1 MLAQLQNYI
10 VEEDRAFRSAIAW
23 NAEERRLRGQDM
35 IAREILPRRQ
45 GIVTIAEKIE
55 LLNNQETI
63 AAKQAN
69 FLEFGRLQNN
79 LSEFLMLAL
88 ISGFLL
94 AVVSAIYILR
104 LERQAR
110 FRYAE
115 LVNSRTELQQLSAR
129 LVDAQ
134 ETERRAISREL
145 HDEVG
150 QALGLLLMDAGRLSN
165 QLGPSDEKGQEIV
178 RSIKTVAERTVQT
191 VRSMALLLRPSM
203 LDDLGLVPAVE
214 WYAREMSR
222 RGETEVEV
230 RAENISDT
238 LSDPLKLC
246 VYRMVQESLNNAN
259 RHAHAKNVTVDL
271 KQSANSISVKIED
284 DGSGLRSETY
294 SRDGPSRH
302 GRARQASRWHDH
314 HRIASRHAHHHSRRA
329 SRRSQ
334 PKHKCQHTA
343 RHDTRMSPNPRKI
356 RILLA
361 DDHTLIRRG
370 LRLLIEQQPELIV
383 VGEAEDGRQAV
394 AQAAQLKPDVAVLD
408 IGMPNLN
415 GIEAAK
421 QISESDSK
429 TSIVILS
436 MYSDE
441 TYILRALKAGARG
454 YLLKDSAESD
464 LVRAIHSVAEGK
476 SFFSPTVS
484 RVLLDDYVQKLKRTG
499 GENSYDLL
507 TAREREVLQLVA
519 EGRSNKEVA
528 DLLNLSVYTVETHRS
543 NIMEKLNL
551 KGVPELIL
559 YAVRKGIIS

>member
-1 MLAQLQNYI
+1 
-10 VEEDRAFRSAIAW
+10 
-23 NAEERRLRGQDM
+23 
-35 IAREILPRRQ
+35 
-45 GIVTIAEKIE
+45 
-55 LLNNQETI
+55 
-63 AAKQAN
+63 
-69 FLEFGRLQNN
+69 
-79 LSEFLMLAL
+79 MLAL

-246 VYRMVQESLNNAN
+246 VYRMVQESLNNAS

-284 DGSGLRSETY
+284 DGSGF
-294 SRDGPSRH
+294 DP
-302 GRARQASRWHDH
+302 
-314 HRIASRHAHHHSRRA
+314 
-329 SRRSQ
+329 
-334 PKHKCQHTA
+334 
-343 RHDTRMSPNPRKI
+343 
-356 RILLA
+356 
-361 DDHTLIRRG
+361 
-370 LRLLIEQQPELIV
+370 
-383 VGEAEDGRQAV
+383 
-394 AQAAQLKPDVAVLD
+394 
-408 IGMPNLN
+408 
-415 GIEAAK
+415 
-421 QISESDSK
+421 
-429 TSIVILS
+429 
-436 MYSDE
+436 
-441 TYILRALKAGARG
+441 
-454 YLLKDSAESD
+454 
-464 LVRAIHSVAEGK
+464 
-476 SFFSPTVS
+476 
-484 RVLLDDYVQKLKRTG
+484 KRTRGMGLLGMEERVKRLG
-499 GENSYDLL
+499 GTITIESRPG
-507 TAREREVLQLVA
+507 TRTIIRA
-519 EGRSNKEVA
+519 E
-528 DLLNLSVYTVETHRS
+528 LPVEPTQAQVPTHR
-543 NIMEKLNL
+543 
-551 KGVPELIL
+551 PPDT
-559 YAVRKGIIS
+559 A

>member
-1 MLAQLQNYI
+1 MESDLFQRMNSVQDPTLSEESPTVSKDESKLDQSRPDRGLRLILLLGFGGLLALLLYSGANALHTLRDLHDAEDAARTRTLDRGRVLSTVILSTNSYSDHMEAYLLSVNPEEGASAINPDDDATRQAEAARQAIQKYPSDRSDEEAALLAQLQNYI
-10 VEEDRAFRSAIAW
+10 IEEDRAFRSAIAW

-69 FLEFGRLQNN
+69 YVEFGRLQNN
-79 LSEFLMLAL
+79 LSEFLILAL
-88 ISGFLL
+88 TSGFLL

-165 QLGPSDEKGQEIV
+165 RIGPSDEAGQEIV

-191 VRSMALLLRPSM
+191 VRNMALLLRPSM

-230 RAENISDT
+230 RAESISDT

-259 RHAHAKNVTVDL
+259 RHAHAKNVIVEL
-271 KQSANSISVKIED
+271 KQSANSISVRIED
-284 DGSGLRSETY
+284 DGSGFDPKRTRGMGLLGMEERVKRLGGTITIE
-294 SRDGPSRH
+294 SRPGTRTII
-302 GRARQASRWHDH
+302 RAELPVDATAS
-314 HRIASRHAHHHSRRA
+314 APPPA
-329 SRRSQ
+329 
-334 PKHKCQHTA
+334 
-343 RHDTRMSPNPRKI
+343 
-356 RILLA
+356 
-361 DDHTLIRRG
+361 
-370 LRLLIEQQPELIV
+370 
-383 VGEAEDGRQAV
+383 
-394 AQAAQLKPDVAVLD
+394 AQA
-408 IGMPNLN
+408 
-415 GIEAAK
+415 
-421 QISESDSK
+421 
-429 TSIVILS
+429 
-436 MYSDE
+436 
-441 TYILRALKAGARG
+441 
-454 YLLKDSAESD
+454 
-464 LVRAIHSVAEGK
+464 
-476 SFFSPTVS
+476 
-484 RVLLDDYVQKLKRTG
+484 
-499 GENSYDLL
+499 
-507 TAREREVLQLVA
+507 
-519 EGRSNKEVA
+519 
-528 DLLNLSVYTVETHRS
+528 
-543 NIMEKLNL
+543 
-551 KGVPELIL
+551 
-559 YAVRKGIIS
+559 

>member
-1 MLAQLQNYI
+1 MESDLFQRMNSSQDPAPSNLGVPTKSKLDQSRPDRGLRVILLLGFGGLLALLLYSGANALGTLRDLHNTEEAARNRFLDRGRVLSTVILSTNSYSDHMEEFLLSVTPGDAQTASDDDAARQARQALQGYPSDRTDEEAALLAQLQNYI
-10 VEEDRAFRSAIAW
+10 AEEDRAFRSAIAW
-23 NAEERRLRGQDM
+23 NAEERRLRAQEM

-69 FLEFGRLQNN
+69 FVEFGRLQNN

-150 QALGLLLMDAGRLSN
+150 QALGLLLMDAGRLST
-165 QLGPSDEKGQEIV
+165 QLGPSEEKSQEIV

-230 RAENISDT
+230 RAENISDD

-246 VYRMVQESLNNAN
+246 VYRMVQEALNNAN
-259 RHAHAKNVTVDL
+259 RHAHAKNVTVEL
-271 KQSANSISVKIED
+271 KQSANSINVKIED
-284 DGSGLRSETY
+284 DGSGF
-294 SRDGPSRH
+294 DP
-302 GRARQASRWHDH
+302 
-314 HRIASRHAHHHSRRA
+314 
-329 SRRSQ
+329 
-334 PKHKCQHTA
+334 
-343 RHDTRMSPNPRKI
+343 
-356 RILLA
+356 
-361 DDHTLIRRG
+361 
-370 LRLLIEQQPELIV
+370 
-383 VGEAEDGRQAV
+383 
-394 AQAAQLKPDVAVLD
+394 
-408 IGMPNLN
+408 
-415 GIEAAK
+415 
-421 QISESDSK
+421 
-429 TSIVILS
+429 
-436 MYSDE
+436 
-441 TYILRALKAGARG
+441 
-454 YLLKDSAESD
+454 
-464 LVRAIHSVAEGK
+464 
-476 SFFSPTVS
+476 
-484 RVLLDDYVQKLKRTG
+484 KRTRGMGLLGMEERVKRLG
-499 GENSYDLL
+499 GTL
-507 TAREREVLQLVA
+507 TIESRPGTRTIIRA
-519 EGRSNKEVA
+519 ELPIDTSTNA
-528 DLLNLSVYTVETHRS
+528 SAPTTPAQS
-543 NIMEKLNL
+543 
-551 KGVPELIL
+551 
-559 YAVRKGIIS
+559 

>member
-1 MLAQLQNYI
+1 MESDLFQRMNSSQDPAPSNLGVPTKSKLDQSRPDRGLRVILLLGFGGLLALLLYSGANALGTLRDLHNTEEAARNRFLDRGRVLSTVILSTNSYSDHMEEFLLSVNPADSQNTPDDDATQQAEAARQALQRYPSDRSDEEAALLAQLQNYI

-69 FLEFGRLQNN
+69 YLEFGRLQNN

-88 ISGFLL
+88 TSGFLL

-115 LVNSRTELQQLSAR
+115 LINSRTELQQLSAR

-165 QLGPSDEKGQEIV
+165 RIGPGDEAGQEIV

-191 VRSMALLLRPSM
+191 VRNMALLLRPSM

-230 RAENISDT
+230 RAENISDE
-238 LSDPLKLC
+238 LPDALKLC
-246 VYRMVQESLNNAN
+246 VYRVVQEALNNAQ
-259 RHAHAKNVTVDL
+259 RHAHAKNAVVELEQTGDAIRVRV
-271 KQSANSISVKIED
+271 SD
-284 DGSGLRSETY
+284 DGGGFDPKRTRGMGLLGMEERVKRLGGTIEVE
-294 SRDGPSRH
+294 
-302 GRARQASRWHDH
+302 
-314 HRIASRHAHHHSRRA
+314 SRRG
-329 SRRSQ
+329 
-334 PKHKCQHTA
+334 TG
-343 RHDTRMSPNPRKI
+343 TTI
-356 RILLA
+356 RAALPLA
-361 DDHTLIRRG
+361 
-370 LRLLIEQQPELIV
+370 
-383 VGEAEDGRQAV
+383 AK
-394 AQAAQLKPDVAVLD
+394 AAQ
-408 IGMPNLN
+408 
-415 GIEAAK
+415 
-421 QISESDSK
+421 S
-429 TSIVILS
+429 
-436 MYSDE
+436 
-441 TYILRALKAGARG
+441 
-454 YLLKDSAESD
+454 
-464 LVRAIHSVAEGK
+464 
-476 SFFSPTVS
+476 
-484 RVLLDDYVQKLKRTG
+484 
-499 GENSYDLL
+499 
-507 TAREREVLQLVA
+507 
-519 EGRSNKEVA
+519 
-528 DLLNLSVYTVETHRS
+528 
-543 NIMEKLNL
+543 
-551 KGVPELIL
+551 
-559 YAVRKGIIS
+559 

>member
-1 MLAQLQNYI
+1 MNSGQDANPSRIDSSASPKLDQSRPDRGLRVILLLGFGGLLALLLYSGANALGTLRDLHNTEEAARNRFLDRGRVLSTVILSTNSYSDHMEEFLLSVTPGDAQTASDDDATRQADQARQALQGYPSDRTDEEAALLAQLQNYI

-23 NAEERRLRGQDM
+23 NAEERRLRGQEM
-35 IAREILPRRQ
+35 IAREILPRRL

-69 FLEFGRLQNN
+69 FVEFGRLQNN

-150 QALGLLLMDAGRLSN
+150 QALGLLLMDAGRLST
-165 QLGPSDEKGQEIV
+165 QLGPGDEKGQEIV

-246 VYRMVQESLNNAN
+246 VYRMVQEALNNAN
-259 RHAHAKNVTVDL
+259 RHAHAKNVTVEL

-284 DGSGLRSETY
+284 DG
-294 SRDGPSRH
+294 
-302 GRARQASRWHDH
+302 
-314 HRIASRHAHHHSRRA
+314 
-329 SRRSQ
+329 
-334 PKHKCQHTA
+334 
-343 RHDTRMSPNPRKI
+343 
-356 RILLA
+356 
-361 DDHTLIRRG
+361 
-370 LRLLIEQQPELIV
+370 
-383 VGEAEDGRQAV
+383 
-394 AQAAQLKPDVAVLD
+394 
-408 IGMPNLN
+408 
-415 GIEAAK
+415 
-421 QISESDSK
+421 
-429 TSIVILS
+429 
-436 MYSDE
+436 
-441 TYILRALKAGARG
+441 AGF
-454 YLLKDSAESD
+454 D
-464 LVRAIHSVAEGK
+464 
-476 SFFSPTVS
+476 P
-484 RVLLDDYVQKLKRTG
+484 KRTRGMGLLGMEERVKRLG
-499 GENSYDLL
+499 GSLNIESRPGTRTIIRAELPIDT
-507 TAREREVLQLVA
+507 TASAPPAPAQ
-519 EGRSNKEVA
+519 S
-528 DLLNLSVYTVETHRS
+528 
-543 NIMEKLNL
+543 
-551 KGVPELIL
+551 
-559 YAVRKGIIS
+559 

>member
-1 MLAQLQNYI
+1 MESDLFQRMNSSQDPAPSNLGVPTKSKLDQSRPDRGLRVILLLGFGGLLALLLYSGANALGTLRDLHNTEEAARNRFLDRGRVLSTVILSTNSYSDHMEEFLLSVTPGDAQTASDDDAARQADQARQALQGYPSDRTDEEAALLAQLQNYI
-10 VEEDRAFRSAIAW
+10 AEEDRAFRSAIAW
-23 NAEERRLRGQDM
+23 NAEERRLRAQEM

-69 FLEFGRLQNN
+69 FVEFGRLQNN

-150 QALGLLLMDAGRLSN
+150 QALGLLLMDAGRLST
-165 QLGPSDEKGQEIV
+165 QLGPSEEKSQEIV

-230 RAENISDT
+230 RAENISDD

-246 VYRMVQESLNNAN
+246 VYRMVQEALNNAN
-259 RHAHAKNVTVDL
+259 RHAHAKNVTVEL
-271 KQSANSISVKIED
+271 KQSANSINVKIED
-284 DGSGLRSETY
+284 DGSGF
-294 SRDGPSRH
+294 DP
-302 GRARQASRWHDH
+302 
-314 HRIASRHAHHHSRRA
+314 
-329 SRRSQ
+329 
-334 PKHKCQHTA
+334 
-343 RHDTRMSPNPRKI
+343 
-356 RILLA
+356 
-361 DDHTLIRRG
+361 
-370 LRLLIEQQPELIV
+370 
-383 VGEAEDGRQAV
+383 
-394 AQAAQLKPDVAVLD
+394 
-408 IGMPNLN
+408 
-415 GIEAAK
+415 
-421 QISESDSK
+421 
-429 TSIVILS
+429 
-436 MYSDE
+436 
-441 TYILRALKAGARG
+441 
-454 YLLKDSAESD
+454 
-464 LVRAIHSVAEGK
+464 
-476 SFFSPTVS
+476 
-484 RVLLDDYVQKLKRTG
+484 KRTRGMGLLGMEERVKRLG
-499 GENSYDLL
+499 GTL
-507 TAREREVLQLVA
+507 TIESRPGTRTIIRA
-519 EGRSNKEVA
+519 ELPIDTSTNA
-528 DLLNLSVYTVETHRS
+528 SAPTTPAQS
-543 NIMEKLNL
+543 
-551 KGVPELIL
+551 
-559 YAVRKGIIS
+559 

>member
-1 MLAQLQNYI
+1 MESDLFQRMNSSQDATPPEQRAPSSPQSSALKNDLSRPDRGLRIILLLGFGGLLALLLYSGANALNTLRDLHDAEEAARTRSLDRGRILSTVILTTNSYSDHMEEYLLSVGPGDPLPNPDDEATRQADAARQALQRYPSDRSDEEAALLAQLQNYI
-10 VEEDRAFRSAIAW
+10 AEEDRAFRSAIAW

-203 LDDLGLVPAVE
+203 LDDLGLLPAVE

-230 RAENISDT
+230 RSENISDT
-238 LSDPLKLC
+238 LPDPLKLC
-246 VYRMVQESLNNAN
+246 VYRIVQESLNNAN

-271 KQSANSISVKIED
+271 KQTATSISVKIED
-284 DGSGLRSETY
+284 DGSGF
-294 SRDGPSRH
+294 DP
-302 GRARQASRWHDH
+302 
-314 HRIASRHAHHHSRRA
+314 
-329 SRRSQ
+329 
-334 PKHKCQHTA
+334 
-343 RHDTRMSPNPRKI
+343 
-356 RILLA
+356 
-361 DDHTLIRRG
+361 
-370 LRLLIEQQPELIV
+370 
-383 VGEAEDGRQAV
+383 
-394 AQAAQLKPDVAVLD
+394 
-408 IGMPNLN
+408 
-415 GIEAAK
+415 
-421 QISESDSK
+421 
-429 TSIVILS
+429 
-436 MYSDE
+436 
-441 TYILRALKAGARG
+441 
-454 YLLKDSAESD
+454 
-464 LVRAIHSVAEGK
+464 
-476 SFFSPTVS
+476 
-484 RVLLDDYVQKLKRTG
+484 KRTRGMGLLGMEERVKRLG
-499 GENSYDLL
+499 GTL
-507 TAREREVLQLVA
+507 TIESRPGTRTIIRAELPVEVNA
-519 EGRSNKEVA
+519 P
-528 DLLNLSVYTVETHRS
+528 ETAATPATS
-543 NIMEKLNL
+543 AI
-551 KGVPELIL
+551 
-559 YAVRKGIIS
+559 

>member
-1 MLAQLQNYI
+1 MNSSQDPAPSNLGVPTKSKLDQSRPDRGLRVILLLGFGGLLALLLYSGANALGTLRDLHNTEEAARNRFLDRGRVLSTVILSTNSYSDHMEEFLLSVTPGDAQNASDDDAARQADQARQALQGYPSDRTDEEAALLAQLQNYI
-10 VEEDRAFRSAIAW
+10 AEEDRAFRSAIAW
-23 NAEERRLRGQDM
+23 NAEERRLRAQEM

-69 FLEFGRLQNN
+69 FVEFGRLQNN

-150 QALGLLLMDAGRLSN
+150 QALGLLLMDAGRLST

-178 RSIKTVAERTVQT
+178 RSIKTVAERTVHT
-191 VRSMALLLRPSM
+191 VRNMALLLRPSM

-230 RAENISDT
+230 RAENISDE
-238 LSDPLKLC
+238 LPDPLKLC
-246 VYRMVQESLNNAN
+246 IYRMVQEALNNAN
-259 RHAHAKNVTVDL
+259 RHAHAKNVSVDL

-284 DGSGLRSETY
+284 DGSGFDPKRTRGMGLLGMEERVKRLGGTLTIE
-294 SRDGPSRH
+294 SRPGTRTII
-302 GRARQASRWHDH
+302 RA
-314 HRIASRHAHHHSRRA
+314 
-329 SRRSQ
+329 
-334 PKHKCQHTA
+334 
-343 RHDTRMSPNPRKI
+343 
-356 RILLA
+356 
-361 DDHTLIRRG
+361 
-370 LRLLIEQQPELIV
+370 EL
-383 VGEAEDGRQAV
+383 
-394 AQAAQLKPDVAVLD
+394 P
-408 IGMPNLN
+408 
-415 GIEAAK
+415 IEASTNTTA
-421 QISESDSK
+421 S
-429 TSIVILS
+429 
-436 MYSDE
+436 
-441 TYILRALKAGARG
+441 APPPP
-454 YLLKDSAESD
+454 AES
-464 LVRAIHSVAEGK
+464 
-476 SFFSPTVS
+476 
-484 RVLLDDYVQKLKRTG
+484 
-499 GENSYDLL
+499 
-507 TAREREVLQLVA
+507 
-519 EGRSNKEVA
+519 
-528 DLLNLSVYTVETHRS
+528 
-543 NIMEKLNL
+543 
-551 KGVPELIL
+551 
-559 YAVRKGIIS
+559 

>member
-1 MLAQLQNYI
+1 MKPSQDANPSRRDAPPASRLDQSRPDRGLRVILILGFGGLLALLLYSGANALGTLRDLHNTEETARNRTLDRGRVLSTVILSTNSYSDHMEAYLLSVTPGDAQSAPDDDATRQAEQARQALQGYPSDRTDEEAALLAQLQNYI

-23 NAEERRLRGQDM
+23 NADERRLRGQEM
-35 IAREILPRRQ
+35 IAREILPRRL

-55 LLNNQETI
+55 FLNNQETI

-69 FLEFGRLQNN
+69 FVEFGRLQNN
-79 LSEFLMLAL
+79 LSEFLILAL

-150 QALGLLLMDAGRLSN
+150 QALGLLLMDAGRLST
-165 QLGPSDEKGQEIV
+165 QLGPSNEKGQEIV

-230 RAENISDT
+230 RAENISDA

-246 VYRMVQESLNNAN
+246 VYRMVQEALNNAN
-259 RHAHAKNVTVDL
+259 RHAHAKNVSVDL

-284 DGSGLRSETY
+284 DG
-294 SRDGPSRH
+294 
-302 GRARQASRWHDH
+302 
-314 HRIASRHAHHHSRRA
+314 
-329 SRRSQ
+329 
-334 PKHKCQHTA
+334 
-343 RHDTRMSPNPRKI
+343 
-356 RILLA
+356 
-361 DDHTLIRRG
+361 
-370 LRLLIEQQPELIV
+370 
-383 VGEAEDGRQAV
+383 
-394 AQAAQLKPDVAVLD
+394 
-408 IGMPNLN
+408 
-415 GIEAAK
+415 
-421 QISESDSK
+421 
-429 TSIVILS
+429 
-436 MYSDE
+436 
-441 TYILRALKAGARG
+441 AGF
-454 YLLKDSAESD
+454 D
-464 LVRAIHSVAEGK
+464 
-476 SFFSPTVS
+476 P
-484 RVLLDDYVQKLKRTG
+484 KRTRGMGLLGMEERVKRLG
-499 GENSYDLL
+499 GTL
-507 TAREREVLQLVA
+507 TIESRPGTRTIIRA
-519 EGRSNKEVA
+519 E
-528 DLLNLSVYTVETHRS
+528 LPIETS
-543 NIMEKLNL
+543 TNTNASA
-551 KGVPELIL
+551 PPP
-559 YAVRKGIIS
+559 AQS

>member
-1 MLAQLQNYI
+1 MQQTQTELIRTMESDLFQRMNSSQDPAPAEQHAPTPSKLDQSRPDRGLRFILILGFGGLLALLLYSGANALNTLRDLHNAEEAARTRSLDRGRVLSTVILSANSYSDHMEAYLLSVAPDGSLAGPDDDATRQADQARQALQKYPSDRSDEEAALLAQLQNYI
-10 VEEDRAFRSAIAW
+10 AEEDRAFRSAIAW
-23 NAEERRLRGQDM
+23 NAEERRLRGQEM

-55 LLNNQETI
+55 VLNNQETI

-69 FLEFGRLQNN
+69 YLEFGRLQNN

-165 QLGPSDEKGQEIV
+165 RIGSTDDAGQEIV
-178 RSIKTVAERTVQT
+178 RSIKTVAERTVHT
-191 VRSMALLLRPSM
+191 VRNMALLLRPSM

-222 RGETEVEV
+222 RGETEVDV

-259 RHAHAKNVTVDL
+259 HHAHAQNVVVEL

-284 DGSGLRSETY
+284 DGSGFDPRRTRGMGLLGMEERVKRLGGTLTIE
-294 SRDGPSRH
+294 SRPGTRTII
-302 GRARQASRWHDH
+302 RAELPVDTNAS
-314 HRIASRHAHHHSRRA
+314 AST
-329 SRRSQ
+329 
-334 PKHKCQHTA
+334 P
-343 RHDTRMSPNPRKI
+343 P
-356 RILLA
+356 
-361 DDHTLIRRG
+361 
-370 LRLLIEQQPELIV
+370 
-383 VGEAEDGRQAV
+383 
-394 AQAAQLKPDVAVLD
+394 AQ
-408 IGMPNLN
+408 
-415 GIEAAK
+415 
-421 QISESDSK
+421 S
-429 TSIVILS
+429 
-436 MYSDE
+436 
-441 TYILRALKAGARG
+441 
-454 YLLKDSAESD
+454 
-464 LVRAIHSVAEGK
+464 
-476 SFFSPTVS
+476 
-484 RVLLDDYVQKLKRTG
+484 
-499 GENSYDLL
+499 
-507 TAREREVLQLVA
+507 
-519 EGRSNKEVA
+519 
-528 DLLNLSVYTVETHRS
+528 
-543 NIMEKLNL
+543 
-551 KGVPELIL
+551 
-559 YAVRKGIIS
+559 

>member
-1 MLAQLQNYI
+1 MESDLFQRMNSSQDPAPSNLGVPTKSKLDQSRPDRGLRVILLLGFGGLLALLLYSGANALGTLRDLHNTEEAARNRFLDRGRVLSTVILSTNSYSDHMEEFLLSVTPGDAQTASDDDAARQADQARQALQGYPSDRTDEEAALLAQLQNYI
-10 VEEDRAFRSAIAW
+10 AEEDRAFRSAIAW
-23 NAEERRLRGQDM
+23 NAEERRLRAQEM

-69 FLEFGRLQNN
+69 FVEFGRLQNN

-150 QALGLLLMDAGRLSN
+150 QALGLLLMDAGRLST
-165 QLGPSDEKGQEIV
+165 QLGPSEEKSREIV

-230 RAENISDT
+230 RAENISDD

-246 VYRMVQESLNNAN
+246 VYRMVQEALNNAN
-259 RHAHAKNVTVDL
+259 RHAHAKNVTVEL
-271 KQSANSISVKIED
+271 KQSANSINVKIED
-284 DGSGLRSETY
+284 DGSGF
-294 SRDGPSRH
+294 DP
-302 GRARQASRWHDH
+302 
-314 HRIASRHAHHHSRRA
+314 
-329 SRRSQ
+329 
-334 PKHKCQHTA
+334 
-343 RHDTRMSPNPRKI
+343 
-356 RILLA
+356 
-361 DDHTLIRRG
+361 
-370 LRLLIEQQPELIV
+370 
-383 VGEAEDGRQAV
+383 
-394 AQAAQLKPDVAVLD
+394 
-408 IGMPNLN
+408 
-415 GIEAAK
+415 
-421 QISESDSK
+421 
-429 TSIVILS
+429 
-436 MYSDE
+436 
-441 TYILRALKAGARG
+441 
-454 YLLKDSAESD
+454 
-464 LVRAIHSVAEGK
+464 
-476 SFFSPTVS
+476 
-484 RVLLDDYVQKLKRTG
+484 KRTRGMGLLGMEERVKRLG
-499 GENSYDLL
+499 GTL
-507 TAREREVLQLVA
+507 TIESRPGTRTIIRA
-519 EGRSNKEVA
+519 ELPIDTSTNA
-528 DLLNLSVYTVETHRS
+528 SAPTTPAQS
-543 NIMEKLNL
+543 
-551 KGVPELIL
+551 
-559 YAVRKGIIS
+559 

>member
-1 MLAQLQNYI
+1 MNSSQDAAPPEQHAAIAPESSAPKSDLSRPDRGLRVILLIGFGGLLALLLYSGANALGTLRDLHNTEEAARNRFLDRGRVLSTVILSTNSYSDHMEEFLLSVGPGDAPSTDDDATRQADQARQALQGYPTDRTDEEAALLAQLQNYI
-10 VEEDRAFRSAIAW
+10 AEEDRAFRSAIAW
-23 NAEERRLRGQDM
+23 NAEERRLRGQEM

-69 FLEFGRLQNN
+69 FVEFGRLQNN

-94 AVVSAIYILR
+94 AVVSAMYILR

-150 QALGLLLMDAGRLSN
+150 QALGLLLMDAGRLST

-178 RSIKTVAERTVQT
+178 RSIKTVAERTVHT
-191 VRSMALLLRPSM
+191 VRNMALLLRPSM

-230 RAENISDT
+230 RAEDISDN

-246 VYRMVQESLNNAN
+246 VYRMVQEALNNAN
-259 RHAHAKNVTVDL
+259 RHAHAKNVSVDL

-284 DGSGLRSETY
+284 DGSGFDPKRTRGMGLLGMEERVKRLGGTLTIE
-294 SRDGPSRH
+294 SRPGTRTII
-302 GRARQASRWHDH
+302 RA
-314 HRIASRHAHHHSRRA
+314 
-329 SRRSQ
+329 
-334 PKHKCQHTA
+334 
-343 RHDTRMSPNPRKI
+343 
-356 RILLA
+356 
-361 DDHTLIRRG
+361 
-370 LRLLIEQQPELIV
+370 EL
-383 VGEAEDGRQAV
+383 
-394 AQAAQLKPDVAVLD
+394 P
-408 IGMPNLN
+408 
-415 GIEAAK
+415 IEASTNTTA
-421 QISESDSK
+421 S
-429 TSIVILS
+429 
-436 MYSDE
+436 
-441 TYILRALKAGARG
+441 APPPP
-454 YLLKDSAESD
+454 AES
-464 LVRAIHSVAEGK
+464 
-476 SFFSPTVS
+476 
-484 RVLLDDYVQKLKRTG
+484 
-499 GENSYDLL
+499 
-507 TAREREVLQLVA
+507 
-519 EGRSNKEVA
+519 
-528 DLLNLSVYTVETHRS
+528 
-543 NIMEKLNL
+543 
-551 KGVPELIL
+551 
-559 YAVRKGIIS
+559 

>member
-1 MLAQLQNYI
+1 MESDLFQRMNPSKDTTPSERDILATPKPDESRPDRGLRVILLVGFGGLLALLLYSGANALNTLRDLHTTEEVARNRFLDRGRVLSTVILSANNYSDHMEAYLLSVNPGDASNGPDDDATRHADEAREALQKYPSDRTDEEAALLAQLQNYI

-23 NAEERRLRGQDM
+23 NAAERRLRGQEM
-35 IAREILPRRQ
+35 VMQEILPRRQ

-63 AAKQAN
+63 AARQAN
-69 FLEFGRLQNN
+69 YLEFGRLQNN

-165 QLGPSDEKGQEIV
+165 RIGQSDEGGQEIV

-191 VRSMALLLRPSM
+191 VRNMALLLRPSM
-203 LDDLGLVPAVE
+203 LDDLGLLPAVE

-230 RAENISDT
+230 RAENISDA

-246 VYRMVQESLNNAN
+246 VYRMVQEALNNAN
-259 RHAHAKNVTVDL
+259 RHAHAKNVIVEL

-284 DGSGLRSETY
+284 DGSGF
-294 SRDGPSRH
+294 DP
-302 GRARQASRWHDH
+302 
-314 HRIASRHAHHHSRRA
+314 
-329 SRRSQ
+329 
-334 PKHKCQHTA
+334 
-343 RHDTRMSPNPRKI
+343 
-356 RILLA
+356 
-361 DDHTLIRRG
+361 
-370 LRLLIEQQPELIV
+370 
-383 VGEAEDGRQAV
+383 
-394 AQAAQLKPDVAVLD
+394 
-408 IGMPNLN
+408 
-415 GIEAAK
+415 
-421 QISESDSK
+421 
-429 TSIVILS
+429 
-436 MYSDE
+436 
-441 TYILRALKAGARG
+441 
-454 YLLKDSAESD
+454 
-464 LVRAIHSVAEGK
+464 
-476 SFFSPTVS
+476 
-484 RVLLDDYVQKLKRTG
+484 KRTRGMGLLGMEERVKRLG
-499 GENSYDLL
+499 GSINIESRPGTRTIIRAELPIET
-507 TAREREVLQLVA
+507 TAA
-519 EGRSNKEVA
+519 SSTPA
-528 DLLNLSVYTVETHRS
+528 
-543 NIMEKLNL
+543 
-551 KGVPELIL
+551 
-559 YAVRKGIIS
+559 

>member
-1 MLAQLQNYI
+1 MHAPDSVHPATATKLRDASRPDRGLRIILLLGFGGLLALLLYSGANALGTLRDLHNTEEAARNRFLDRGRVLSTVILSTNSYSDHMEEFLLSVGPGDAPGSPDDDATRQADQARQALQGYPSDRTDEEAALLAQLQNYI
-10 VEEDRAFRSAIAW
+10 AEEDRAFRSAIAW
-23 NAEERRLRGQDM
+23 NADERRLRAQEM

-69 FLEFGRLQNN
+69 FVEFGRLQNN

-150 QALGLLLMDAGRLSN
+150 QALGLLLMDAGRLST

-230 RAENISDT
+230 RAENISDD

-246 VYRMVQESLNNAN
+246 VYRMVQEALNNAN
-259 RHAHAKNVTVDL
+259 RHAHAKNVSVDL

-284 DGSGLRSETY
+284 DGSGFDPKRTRGMGLLGMEERVKRLGGTLTIESRPGTRTIIRAELPIDVTTNASE
-294 SRDGPSRH
+294 P
-302 GRARQASRWHDH
+302 
-314 HRIASRHAHHHSRRA
+314 
-329 SRRSQ
+329 
-334 PKHKCQHTA
+334 P
-343 RHDTRMSPNPRKI
+343 PP
-356 RILLA
+356 
-361 DDHTLIRRG
+361 
-370 LRLLIEQQPELIV
+370 
-383 VGEAEDGRQAV
+383 
-394 AQAAQLKPDVAVLD
+394 
-408 IGMPNLN
+408 
-415 GIEAAK
+415 
-421 QISESDSK
+421 
-429 TSIVILS
+429 
-436 MYSDE
+436 
-441 TYILRALKAGARG
+441 
-454 YLLKDSAESD
+454 AES
-464 LVRAIHSVAEGK
+464 
-476 SFFSPTVS
+476 
-484 RVLLDDYVQKLKRTG
+484 
-499 GENSYDLL
+499 
-507 TAREREVLQLVA
+507 
-519 EGRSNKEVA
+519 
-528 DLLNLSVYTVETHRS
+528 
-543 NIMEKLNL
+543 
-551 KGVPELIL
+551 
-559 YAVRKGIIS
+559 

>member
-1 MLAQLQNYI
+1 MNSSQDPAPSNLGVPTKSKLDQSRPDRGLRVILLLGFGGLLALLLYSGANALGTLRDLHNTEEAARNRFLDRGRVLSTVILSTNSYSDHMEEFLLSVTPGDAQTASDDDAARQADQARQALQGYPSDRTDEEAALLAQLQNYI
-10 VEEDRAFRSAIAW
+10 AEEDRAFRSAIAW
-23 NAEERRLRGQDM
+23 NADERRLRAQEM

-69 FLEFGRLQNN
+69 FVEFGRLQNN

-150 QALGLLLMDAGRLSN
+150 QALGLLLMDAGRLST
-165 QLGPSDEKGQEIV
+165 QLGPSEEKSQEIV

-230 RAENISDT
+230 HAENISDD

-246 VYRMVQESLNNAN
+246 VYRMVQEALNNAN
-259 RHAHAKNVTVDL
+259 RHAHAKNVSVDL
-271 KQSANSISVKIED
+271 KQSANLISVKIED
-284 DGSGLRSETY
+284 DG
-294 SRDGPSRH
+294 
-302 GRARQASRWHDH
+302 
-314 HRIASRHAHHHSRRA
+314 
-329 SRRSQ
+329 
-334 PKHKCQHTA
+334 
-343 RHDTRMSPNPRKI
+343 
-356 RILLA
+356 
-361 DDHTLIRRG
+361 
-370 LRLLIEQQPELIV
+370 
-383 VGEAEDGRQAV
+383 
-394 AQAAQLKPDVAVLD
+394 
-408 IGMPNLN
+408 
-415 GIEAAK
+415 
-421 QISESDSK
+421 
-429 TSIVILS
+429 
-436 MYSDE
+436 
-441 TYILRALKAGARG
+441 AGF
-454 YLLKDSAESD
+454 D
-464 LVRAIHSVAEGK
+464 
-476 SFFSPTVS
+476 P
-484 RVLLDDYVQKLKRTG
+484 KRTRGMGLLGMEERVKRLG
-499 GENSYDLL
+499 GSLNIESRPG
-507 TAREREVLQLVA
+507 TRTIIRA
-519 EGRSNKEVA
+519 ELPIDTNASA
-528 DLLNLSVYTVETHRS
+528 STPPAQS
-543 NIMEKLNL
+543 
-551 KGVPELIL
+551 
-559 YAVRKGIIS
+559 

>member
-1 MLAQLQNYI
+1 MSSSQDANPSRSDASPASKLDQSRPDRGLRVILLLGFGGLLALLLYSGANALGTLRDLHNTEEAARNRTLDRGRVLSTVILSTNSYSDHMEAYLLSVEPGAPQAAPDDDAAQQADQARQALQRYPSDRTDEEAALLAQLQNYI

-23 NAEERRLRGQDM
+23 NAEERRLRGQEM

-55 LLNNQETI
+55 LLNNQETL

-69 FLEFGRLQNN
+69 FAEFGRLQNN

-115 LVNSRTELQQLSAR
+115 LVTSRTELQQLSAR

-150 QALGLLLMDAGRLSN
+150 QALGLLLMDAGRLST

-191 VRSMALLLRPSM
+191 VRNMALLLRPSM

-222 RGETEVEV
+222 LGETEVEV
-230 RAENISDT
+230 RAENISDA

-259 RHAHAKNVTVDL
+259 RHAHAKNVTVEL
-271 KQSANSISVKIED
+271 NQSANSISVKIED
-284 DGSGLRSETY
+284 DGSGF
-294 SRDGPSRH
+294 DP
-302 GRARQASRWHDH
+302 
-314 HRIASRHAHHHSRRA
+314 
-329 SRRSQ
+329 
-334 PKHKCQHTA
+334 
-343 RHDTRMSPNPRKI
+343 
-356 RILLA
+356 
-361 DDHTLIRRG
+361 
-370 LRLLIEQQPELIV
+370 
-383 VGEAEDGRQAV
+383 
-394 AQAAQLKPDVAVLD
+394 
-408 IGMPNLN
+408 
-415 GIEAAK
+415 
-421 QISESDSK
+421 
-429 TSIVILS
+429 
-436 MYSDE
+436 
-441 TYILRALKAGARG
+441 
-454 YLLKDSAESD
+454 
-464 LVRAIHSVAEGK
+464 
-476 SFFSPTVS
+476 
-484 RVLLDDYVQKLKRTG
+484 KRTRGMGLLGMEERVKRLG
-499 GENSYDLL
+499 GTL
-507 TAREREVLQLVA
+507 TIESRPGTRTIIRA
-519 EGRSNKEVA
+519 ELPIDTNTSA
-528 DLLNLSVYTVETHRS
+528 SAPS
-543 NIMEKLNL
+543 A
-551 KGVPELIL
+551 P
-559 YAVRKGIIS
+559 AQS

>member
-1 MLAQLQNYI
+1 MESDLFQRMSSSQDANPSRSETPANSKLDQSRPDRGLRVILLLGFGGLLALLLYSGANALNTLRDLHNTEEIARNRFLDRGRVLSTVILSTNSYSDHMEEFLLSVGPGDAQTASDDDATRQADQARLALQGYPSDRTDEEAALLAQLQNYI
-10 VEEDRAFRSAIAW
+10 AEEDRAFRSAIAW

-69 FLEFGRLQNN
+69 FVEFGRLQNN

-88 ISGFLL
+88 VSGFLL

-165 QLGPSDEKGQEIV
+165 RIGPADEAGQEIV
-178 RSIKTVAERTVQT
+178 RSIKTVAERTVHT
-191 VRSMALLLRPSM
+191 VRNMALLLRPSM

-246 VYRMVQESLNNAN
+246 VYRMVQEALNNAN
-259 RHAHAKNVTVDL
+259 RHAHAKNVSVDL
-271 KQSANSISVKIED
+271 KQTANSISVKIED
-284 DGSGLRSETY
+284 DGSGF
-294 SRDGPSRH
+294 DP
-302 GRARQASRWHDH
+302 
-314 HRIASRHAHHHSRRA
+314 
-329 SRRSQ
+329 
-334 PKHKCQHTA
+334 
-343 RHDTRMSPNPRKI
+343 
-356 RILLA
+356 
-361 DDHTLIRRG
+361 
-370 LRLLIEQQPELIV
+370 
-383 VGEAEDGRQAV
+383 
-394 AQAAQLKPDVAVLD
+394 
-408 IGMPNLN
+408 
-415 GIEAAK
+415 
-421 QISESDSK
+421 
-429 TSIVILS
+429 
-436 MYSDE
+436 
-441 TYILRALKAGARG
+441 
-454 YLLKDSAESD
+454 
-464 LVRAIHSVAEGK
+464 
-476 SFFSPTVS
+476 
-484 RVLLDDYVQKLKRTG
+484 KRTRGMGLLGMEERVKRLG
-499 GENSYDLL
+499 GSINIESRPG
-507 TAREREVLQLVA
+507 TRTIIRA
-519 EGRSNKEVA
+519 ELPIDTNASA
-528 DLLNLSVYTVETHRS
+528 PPASAQS
-543 NIMEKLNL
+543 
-551 KGVPELIL
+551 
-559 YAVRKGIIS
+559 

>member
-1 MLAQLQNYI
+1 MESDLFQRMNSSQDPAPSNLGVPTKSKLDQSRPDRGLRVILLLGFGGLLALLLYSGANALGTLRDLHNTEEAARNRFLDRGRVLSTVILSTNSYSDHMEEFLLSVTPGDAQTASDDDAARQADQARQALQGYPSDRTDEEAALLAQLQNYI
-10 VEEDRAFRSAIAW
+10 AEEDRAFRSAIAW
-23 NAEERRLRGQDM
+23 NAEERRLRAQEM

-69 FLEFGRLQNN
+69 FVEFGRLQNN

-150 QALGLLLMDAGRLSN
+150 QALGLLLMDAGRLST
-165 QLGPSDEKGQEIV
+165 QLGPSEEKSQEIV

-230 RAENISDT
+230 RAENISDD

-246 VYRMVQESLNNAN
+246 VYRMVQEALNNAN
-259 RHAHAKNVTVDL
+259 RHAHAKNVTVEL
-271 KQSANSISVKIED
+271 KQSANSINVKIED
-284 DGSGLRSETY
+284 DGSGF
-294 SRDGPSRH
+294 DP
-302 GRARQASRWHDH
+302 
-314 HRIASRHAHHHSRRA
+314 
-329 SRRSQ
+329 
-334 PKHKCQHTA
+334 
-343 RHDTRMSPNPRKI
+343 
-356 RILLA
+356 
-361 DDHTLIRRG
+361 
-370 LRLLIEQQPELIV
+370 
-383 VGEAEDGRQAV
+383 
-394 AQAAQLKPDVAVLD
+394 
-408 IGMPNLN
+408 
-415 GIEAAK
+415 
-421 QISESDSK
+421 
-429 TSIVILS
+429 
-436 MYSDE
+436 
-441 TYILRALKAGARG
+441 
-454 YLLKDSAESD
+454 
-464 LVRAIHSVAEGK
+464 
-476 SFFSPTVS
+476 
-484 RVLLDDYVQKLKRTG
+484 KRTRGMGLLGMEERVKRLG
-499 GENSYDLL
+499 GTL
-507 TAREREVLQLVA
+507 TIESRPGTRTIIRA
-519 EGRSNKEVA
+519 ELPIDTSTNA
-528 DLLNLSVYTVETHRS
+528 SAPATPAQS
-543 NIMEKLNL
+543 
-551 KGVPELIL
+551 
-559 YAVRKGIIS
+559 